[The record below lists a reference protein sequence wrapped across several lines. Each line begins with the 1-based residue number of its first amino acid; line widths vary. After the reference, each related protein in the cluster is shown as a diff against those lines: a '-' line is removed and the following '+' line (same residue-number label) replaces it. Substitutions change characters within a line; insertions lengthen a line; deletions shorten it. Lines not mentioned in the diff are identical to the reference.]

1 MLIDIFGDVVQSA
14 ADLLGALQLLQVL
27 DAGLVGPLLVLLL
40 FV

>member
-1 MLIDIFGDVVQSA
+1 MLIDVFGDVVQSA
-14 ADLLGALQLLQVL
+14 ADLLGSLELLQVL